1 MKSGQIRVPI
11 LDYILRKSKNKFF
24 SYLLVDQSVPVT
36 SLHPCLSGISFSG
49 VTKVSLYG
57 RIGNGPILH
66 PQLLQPNVEPTS
78 LKVISTQEFSNSRE
92 KSD

>member
-11 LDYILRKSKNKFF
+11 SDYILRKSKNKFH
-24 SYLLVDQSVPVT
+24 SYPPVDQSVPVT

-57 RIGNGPILH
+57 RIGNGPVLH
-66 PQLLQPNVEPTS
+66 PQPQPSVEPTS
-78 LKVISTQEFSNSRE
+78 LKVISTQEFSNSI
-92 KSD
+92 